1 MSKFWIFSGLISI
14 IALALVISSS
24 AQQGLDVQRL
34 DSVCSYQQNYM
45 QSIDLKNNELV
56 FEGAFRNGRVA
67 SPTYSYTSDGESI
80 VLKVDSGS
88 SSASVGC
95 RKFVSYRVSTSSLE
109 TGDYSVKVLHDG
121 RSVYDAVVKI
131 D

>member
-1 MSKFWIFSGLISI
+1 MFSGLISI

-24 AQQGLDVQRL
+24 AQHGLEVQRL
-34 DSVCSYQQNYM
+34 DSVCSYQQDYM
-45 QSIDLKNNELV
+45 QSVDLKKNKLI

-67 SPTYSYTSDGESI
+67 SPTYSYSKDRGNI

-88 SSASVGC
+88 RSASIGC
-95 RKFVSYRVSTSSLE
+95 RKFVSYRFSTSSLE
-109 TGDYSVKVLHDG
+109 PGDYSVKVLHDG
-121 RSVYDAVVKI
+121 RRVYDAVVKI